1 MSQKSMLWC
10 RVDNPVREL
19 VETLAKTKGISIS
32 EYVRNL
38 VLEDLDK
45 RSFFTTKIKEGLGK

>member
-1 MSQKSMLWC
+1 MLWC

-19 VETLAKTKGISIS
+19 VESMARTKGVSVS

-38 VLEDLDK
+38 VLEDLDR
-45 RSFFTTKIKEGLGK
+45 RSFFTSRVKEEQAR